1 MCVFACLVNATES
14 CAKTDEPIEM
24 PFGMW
29 THGSRRNRMLGEGP
43 DPPPTHKQVAHF
55 GEGGLDMPLP
65 IPDILDFIRKNQ

>member
-1 MCVFACLVNATES
+1 MFACLVNATES

-43 DPPPTHKQVAHF
+43 GPPPTHTHKQVAHF

-65 IPDILDFIRKNQ
+65 IPDILDLIRKNQ